1 MIHVRGEKLERW
13 CQLRLELT
21 HQKIVMDYYNRI
33 DGDQSYI
40 DERPVRFRDGEAR
53 VQLLVSGTIMQVYV
67 DDVALT
73 TRCYS
78 AQSGLIGV
86 FAEYG
91 TVSCVE
97 PRGRGK

>member
-1 MIHVRGEKLERW
+1 MIHASGEKLERW

-78 AQSGLIGV
+78 VQSDLIGV
-86 FAEYG
+86 FTEYG
-91 TVSCVE
+91 TVSCIQ
-97 PRGRGK
+97 PRLMAR